1 MANILHVQDG
11 DWQSIE
17 RGAKPALV
25 DFWAEWCGPCRM
37 LAPTFEKLAEK
48 YAEQITF
55 AKVDVDALGDLANRF
70 GVRSIPTLLLF
81 RQGDVVERIVG
92 VQSFENL
99 SRLLDRNMATPLKS
113 QT

>member
-17 RGAKPALV
+17 SGVKPALV

-37 LAPTFEKLAEK
+37 LAPAFEKLAEK

-55 AKVDVDALGDLANRF
+55 AKVDVDALGDLSSRF

-81 RQGDVVERIVG
+81 RQGQVVERIVG
-92 VQSFENL
+92 VQSFETL
-99 SRLLDRNMATPLKS
+99 TRLLERYVATPEKK
-113 QT
+113 

>member
-17 RGAKPALV
+17 NGAKPALV

-81 RQGDVVERIVG
+81 RQGEVVERIVG
-92 VQSFENL
+92 VQSLETL
-99 SRLLDRNMATPLKS
+99 SRLLDRYVPTPVKK
-113 QT
+113 

>member
-17 RGAKPALV
+17 SGAKPALV

-70 GVRSIPTLLLF
+70 GVRSIPTLLLV
-81 RQGDVVERIVG
+81 RRGEVVERIVG
-92 VQSFENL
+92 VQSLENL
-99 SRLLDRNMATPLKS
+99 SRLLDRYVATPEKK
-113 QT
+113 